1 MAMDYVITNNKKI
14 YIKLDKNG
22 TPQTC
27 SKSLAQR
34 FSYNKAMNIL
44 DHIPKQMKKFHFNV
58 KAIPEI
64 PEKKEKNIEIKEKQD
79 KKVLKKENYVLS
91 ESISNWIEKLKFC
104 DDIINEIK
112 ERKEKL
118 CIALSNVDK
127 ELNNELHKIELEKS
141 KNACE
146 GYYEYKRIKI
156 ILEHRREIKDELLVI
171 SHVLQSDYT
180 YLQKESVEKVV
191 NGLSKRTYKFRV
203 TEEEVELDESRL

>member
-1 MAMDYVITNNKKI
+1 MDYVITNNKKI

-44 DHIPKQMKKFHFNV
+44 DHIPKQMKKFHFSV

-64 PEKKEKNIEIKEKQD
+64 PEKKEKNIETKEKQD

-191 NGLSKRTYKFRV
+191 NGLAKRSYKFRV

>member
-1 MAMDYVITNNKKI
+1 MK
-14 YIKLDKNG
+14 KNG
-22 TPQTC
+22 IDVERQIKMLSTSSTVPKEIIEFINAKRPLHIREFYETLRKKGNQKG
-27 SKSLAQR
+27 SKL
-34 FSYNKAMNIL
+34 Y
-44 DHIPKQMKKFHFNV
+44 
-58 KAIPEI
+58 
-64 PEKKEKNIEIKEKQD
+64 KNIVKEKQD

-191 NGLSKRTYKFRV
+191 NGLSKRSYKFRV